1 MVTPP
6 SPWVACLIIKVVT
19 EVPETQ
25 ERWDTQVYV
34 HQSGNAVGKQK
45 DLCFLHALPELALLI
60 EHVGDIRSVGTTS
73 HFPCFNV
80 ITPSLSLFQNI
91 IGFVQLIY
99 SVNK

>member
-1 MVTPP
+1 MTPP
-6 SPWVACLIIKVVT
+6 SPRVSCLIIKLVT
-19 EVPETQ
+19 EVPEAQ
-25 ERWDTQVYV
+25 EGWDTQVFV
-34 HQSGNAVGKQK
+34 HPNGNAVDKQK
-45 DLCFLHALPELALLI
+45 DFYVLHALPELALLI
-60 EHVGDIRSVGTTS
+60 ENVGDIRSAGTTS